1 MPDYRVHFPDGS
13 VKIIRSKVP
22 LTAEDLREITDR
34 LQVQSPQ
41 PTREPEV
48 DPEAFTQF
56 TPGML
61 AGSAPGTLRPDT
73 RKSAAAAQKR
83 KQIIDLQN
91 QARAHTKRIRD
102 LEATAQSSGG
112 AVGARA
118 QAEAE
123 KLKKDIQNRILPR
136 MAKLSEEIQELRAP
150 DVRLGTRREREE
162 ARETAEKASRPA
174 PRIPIPGLPGIT
186 RPVRDP
192 EVEAERAALSAEVE
206 RSFTEAPPPSDTFF
220 SRLTNPQG
228 GAGRL
233 FSTLIEG
240 IPAFADELLSDPV
253 AAAKT
258 VAIETVKSA
267 GRLVV
272 KAGRPV
278 LGETSPIP
286 GLDIPDDVAHA
297 AFGKD
302 VVEDFFDILVVADAA
317 AAAGLA
323 AKGVSAIRTRIANTA
338 KKAGDNFE
346 AAAVAAGADPVEA
359 AKAGHV
365 AAQTLEQELLRRVP
379 DSEDIGSQINAIAT
393 GERKVPPRTAP
404 KTAPGAA
411 TPDAAVEAARTRPIP
426 EKVQR
431 IEPAGREPGTPD
443 KPQGLYTSPAN
454 VESPHADLGGK
465 VSTFDVNPN
474 ARVLRLEP
482 LADESELVMRAG
494 ANSAGAGVHAA
505 RKLLGDKEFQRL
517 RALRTK
523 RELIE
528 EARKIDPTV
537 EWERYFDNQEIMEGI
552 GGVLARKAG
561 YDAIWLPDADPL
573 VTTGEFD
580 EFVALTDNA
589 FRPAPRTAPKTAP
602 EAPETPPK
610 APPPT
615 GTPGVFSTRGTQAEQ
630 VLKELDSGV
639 EYLADGRVIVKDE
652 AVMREALTIGDD
664 AVRQAVADV
673 ISDTH
678 NERVLRPATAA
689 ATQRWVSQLDRK
701 ISELDAAGKD
711 TSDLRAERTL
721 AARAL
726 FDSASR
732 AGRALRFTQSNIDEF
747 GNLVSRAPDPA
758 MTRDFVRRVLAD
770 AEAEWATNP
779 KVLNEIRKQGSRL
792 LEALD
797 KTEGRAV
804 QVKTELVE
812 ARLDSLR
819 SAARGVSRQAKI
831 ENIEKRLG
839 ELSDEFRKIR
849 RSMRRN
855 RQRGAVELPSAE
867 ELRLLAEMVTLHV
880 KKGALKAA
888 QIIDDLVKRTGL
900 SREEVVESLAHMQ
913 WDAKAKAVKV
923 GQLLSKGE
931 LQAQVKRARSEE
943 RELFK
948 KVKLTARTERAL
960 AKRIEETEDIIR
972 RLEKGEDVPTPVS
985 DRTEAAVALRRTLDD
1000 LKAYERALREEKKLE
1015 AALENAKSLSKED
1028 RRRILGIPRNPRVRE
1043 KAEELGAVKARIKEL
1058 RYRLRREFAEEWDE
1072 AALGKLREK
1081 IEAERKA
1088 IEKGEKWTPK
1098 SRPARSIARK
1108 QAEDELRRLRAYRQK
1123 KARLDELEAQLRS
1136 GTYVPSTRRTRQ
1148 LSKEEAA
1155 LERRRKLLADE
1166 TIRLRERTGMAP
1178 WIETAMKLYNLPR
1191 SMLAT
1196 LDMSPVGL
1204 QGWYMLTNP
1213 RDWPKVA
1220 RAFGGAVRGI
1230 LDSEFAAKV
1239 HNSHIQRVEK
1249 VLDAAGLPKR
1259 TLYIQDWND
1268 TSFNKLED
1276 EFIAP
1281 NFWRRLSPV
1290 KGSERFFATYMNEL
1304 RVSLFEEMSKTAA
1317 IGEFEAVQLFIN
1329 ALTGRGTAR
1338 LAGQNLAPLLNLV
1351 LFGPRWNWS
1360 RPEVILRG
1368 FTKSPAVRK
1377 ALIKRLATSTLTVNT
1392 VGILGEQQGWWDYD
1406 WDITSKTFGRF
1417 VFADGSTIDPWGGNR
1432 PWARL
1437 ISSAAIAMT
1446 QNAGLWEDMGIDAE
1460 KVGKE
1465 AASRF
1470 TNEFIDWK
1478 LNPGITT
1485 TADLIFGH
1493 RVAFFGKPVAEED
1506 AAAERLIRLFNEE
1519 FEAGRW
1525 QPIADMLPI
1534 ALADMVKVWT
1544 EPLEEGDPNQTLLT
1558 LSILFGVPYQDPP
1571 SVKPTGAKGNIF
1583 SGGDLYIGD

>member
-13 VKIIRSKVP
+13 VKIIRSRVP
-22 LTAEDLREITDR
+22 LTAEELREITDR
-34 LQVQSPQ
+34 IQSPQ
-41 PTREPEV
+41 PQRESELQV

-56 TPGML
+56 TLGML

-73 RKSAAAAQKR
+73 SKSEAAAQKR
-83 KQIIDLQN
+83 KQIEDLQK
-91 QARAHTKRIRD
+91 QERAHIQRIRALQPEAKTSIAARAEIQKLQADIKNRIR
-102 LEATAQSSGG
+102 
-112 AVGARA
+112 
-118 QAEAE
+118 
-123 KLKKDIQNRILPR
+123 PR
-136 MAKLSEEIQELRAP
+136 MARLSEEIQGLGAP

-206 RSFTEAPPPSDTFF
+206 RSFTEAPPSADTFF

-228 GAGRL
+228 GGGRV
-233 FSTLIEG
+233 FTTLIEG
-240 IPAFADELLSDPV
+240 IPAFADELLTDPV

-302 VVEDFFDILVVADAA
+302 VVEDFFDILTVADAA
-317 AAAGLA
+317 AGVGIALKG
-323 AKGVSAIRTRIANTA
+323 AKAFSQGAKALRTRIANTA

-365 AAQTLEQELLRRVP
+365 AAQTLEAEFLKRIEGL
-379 DSEDIGSQINAIAT
+379 ETAG
-393 GERKVPPRTAP
+393 AP
-404 KTAPGAA
+404 KTPFSALEQA
-411 TPDAAVEAARTRPIP
+411 
-426 EKVQR
+426 K
-431 IEPAGREPGTPD
+431 AG
-443 KPQGLYTSPAN
+443 
-454 VESPHADLGGK
+454 
-465 VSTFDVNPN
+465 
-474 ARVLRLEP
+474 
-482 LADESELVMRAG
+482 
-494 ANSAGAGVHAA
+494 
-505 RKLLGDKEFQRL
+505 
-517 RALRTK
+517 
-523 RELIE
+523 
-528 EARKIDPTV
+528 EARAQ
-537 EWERYFDNQEIMEGI
+537 RF
-552 GGVLARKAG
+552 
-561 YDAIWLPDADPL
+561 
-573 VTTGEFD
+573 
-580 EFVALTDNA
+580 
-589 FRPAPRTAPKTAP
+589 RTAPKTAP

-610 APPPT
+610 PPPPT

-652 AVMREALTIGDD
+652 AVMREALEIGDD

-673 ISDTH
+673 ISDPTPGG
-678 NERVLRPATAA
+678 ERVLRPATAA
-689 ATQRWVSQLDRK
+689 AVQRRISQLDRK
-701 ISELDAAGKD
+701 ISELDSAGKD
-711 TSDLRAERTL
+711 TSDLRAERL
-721 AARAL
+721 LHARAL
-726 FDSASR
+726 SDSASR

-758 MTRDFVRRVLAD
+758 MTRDFVRRVIAD

-779 KVLNEIRKQGSRL
+779 KVLNEIRKQGARL

-831 ENIEKRLG
+831 GNIEKRLG

-849 RSMRRN
+849 RSMGRN
-855 RQRGAVELPSAE
+855 RQRGAVELPSAK
-867 ELRLLAEMVTLHV
+867 ELELIAEMVTLHV

-888 QIIDDLVKRTGL
+888 QIIDDLVQRTGL
-900 SREEVVESLAHMQ
+900 SREEVVESIANMQ
-913 WDAKAKAVKV
+913 WDAKRKAVKV
-923 GQLLSKGE
+923 GRLLSKGE
-931 LQAQVKRARSEE
+931 LEAQAKRARSEE

-948 KVKLTARTERAL
+948 KVKLTARTEREL
-960 AKRIEETEDIIR
+960 ARRIEETEDIIN
-972 RLEKGEDVPTPVS
+972 RLEKGEDVPTRVS

-1000 LKAYERALREEKKLE
+1000 LKAYERALREEKKLKD
-1015 AALENAKSLSKED
+1015 ALEKAKSLDKETKK
-1028 RRRILGIPRNPRVRE
+1028 RLLGISRNPRVRA

-1058 RYRLRREFAEEWDE
+1058 RYRLRREFADEWDE
-1072 AALGKLREK
+1072 AAVGKLQEK
-1081 IEAERKA
+1081 IRAERAA
-1088 IEKGEKWTPK
+1088 IERGEKWTPK
-1098 SRPARSIARK
+1098 SRPAKSIARK

-1123 KARLDELEAQLRS
+1123 KQRLDDLEERIRK
-1136 GTYVPSTRRTRQ
+1136 GEYVPSTRKTKK

-1230 LDSEFAAKV
+1230 FDSEFAAKM
-1239 HNSHIQRVEK
+1239 HNTHIQRVDK
-1249 VLDAAGLPKR
+1249 VLDAAGQHKR

-1290 KGSERFFATYMNEL
+1290 KGAERFFATYMNEL
-1304 RVSLFEEMSKTAA
+1304 RVSLFEEMSRTAA
-1317 IGEFEAVQLFIN
+1317 TGEFEAVQSFIN
-1329 ALTGRGTAR
+1329 ALTGRGTAQ

-1360 RPEVILRG
+1360 RPEVIIRG
-1368 FTKSPAVRK
+1368 ITSSPTVRK
-1377 ALIKRLATSTLTVNT
+1377 AFVKRLATSTLTVNT

-1544 EPLEEGDPNQTLLT
+1544 EPLEEGDPNKTLLT

-1583 SGGDLYIGD
+1583 SGGDLYFGN